1 MADATNLM
9 GRLLLFSSSRFSAI
23 RRVPL
28 LGDLVHRLSHR
39 LVPSGKPLW
48 VQIRAGAAEELWLEL
63 HPRTARDYYEGR
75 AEPEVQQVLQQY
87 LRPGMVFYDIG
98 ANIGFF
104 AFIAARLVGKDGRVF
119 AFEPEPELV
128 TRIKRHI
135 QRNGLTSVSVVEAG
149 VWSTTGMATL
159 IRSDPALSPE
169 RGTGS
174 LSVTAGS
181 GDSFCVASIAL
192 DDFLQGA
199 PPPHLIK
206 CDAEGAEVEVFRGA
220 ARLLTRHKPAI
231 VCEIHSRANLQSLRD
246 LLPGYGYRITELS
259 ENHILA
265 VHCDPWEVFRTES

>member
-48 VQIRAGAAEELWLEL
+48 VQIRAGAAEGLWMEL

-75 AEPEVQQVLQQY
+75 AEPDVQQVLQQY

-149 VWSTTGMATL
+149 VWSRTGMATL

-174 LSVTAGS
+174 LSVTARS
-181 GDSFCVASIAL
+181 GDSFSVASIAL
-192 DDFLQGA
+192 DDFLQVA

-220 ARLLTRHKPAI
+220 TRLLTRHKPGI

-265 VHCDPWEVFRTES
+265 VH